1 MKGEVRMSN
10 KNLVIYPA
18 VFSPEGKFYNVTFP
32 DVPEAITFGEGI
44 DEAVRMAQDAL
55 GLALYNKD
63 QQPKVTNPKDIVID
77 NENDFILAVVL
88 DLAEYRRK
96 NHTKTIRK
104 NTSIPEWLNVIA
116 EKENVNFSQ
125 TLTEALKEKL
135 GV

>member
-1 MKGEVRMSN
+1 MSN
-10 KNLVIYPA
+10 KQMVIYPA
-18 VFSPEGKFYNVTFP
+18 IFSPEGENYNVTFP

-44 DEAVRMAQDAL
+44 DEAVEMAQSAL
-55 GLALYNKD
+55 GLAIYNQEKH
-63 QQPKVTNPKDIVID
+63 PKATNPKNIVL
-77 NENDFILAVVL
+77 ENKDDFVLMVTL

-96 NHTKTIRK
+96 NHSKTIRK

-116 EKENVNFSQ
+116 EKENINFSQ